1 MLVIVL
7 ALDTATAAT
16 TVALV
21 GEGLSIEITEIDARR
36 HAEVLPVIVRRLLAD
51 SGLALADIGIVAC
64 GVGPGPFTGLRVGV
78 AFARTVATGLGVPV
92 VGACTL
98 DVIAMGGPGRGS
110 LTVVTRHRRAE
121 VAWAT
126 YEKGDGI
133 ARIGGPLIVPEAS
146 FDRVGTVI
154 GDIPDVQVPARPSS
168 AVLGSLVLAR
178 LAAGEPLPADISWP
192 EDAAG
197 GSGASAERV
206 LSERAAAGL
215 RLLPALP
222 LYLRRPDAVPA

>member
-1 MLVIVL
+1 MIVL

-21 GEGLSIEITEIDARR
+21 GEGLRDESTEVDARR
-36 HAEVLPVIVRRLLAD
+36 HAEALPVLVRRLLAD
-51 SGLALADIGIVAC
+51 SGVGLADVGLIAC

-78 AFARTVATGLGVPV
+78 SFARATAAGLGVPV

-98 DVIAMGGPGRGS
+98 DVIASGSMAGGP

-126 YEKGDGI
+126 YAKGDGI
-133 ARIGGPLIVPEAS
+133 ERTSGPLIAPEAS
-146 FDRVGTVI
+146 FERLGTVV
-154 GDIPDVQVPARPSS
+154 GDIPDVDVPARPSS
-168 AVLGSLVLAR
+168 AELGALVLAR
-178 LAAGEPLPADISWP
+178 LAAGEPIPARISWP
-192 EDAAG
+192 HDAAG
-197 GSGASAERV
+197 GSGAPAERI
-206 LSERAAAGL
+206 LAGRAAAGL
-215 RLLPALP
+215 QLLPALP

>member
-1 MLVIVL
+1 MIVL

-16 TVALV
+16 TAALV
-21 GEGLSIEITEIDARR
+21 GEGLRIESTEVDARR
-36 HAEVLPVIVRRLLAD
+36 HAEALPVIVRALLAD
-51 SGLALADIGIVAC
+51 SGVGRRDLDLIAC

-78 AFARTVATGLGVPV
+78 AFARAMAIGLGVPV

-98 DVIAMGGPGRGS
+98 DVIASGSTARGP

-133 ARIGGPLIVPEAS
+133 ERTGGPLIAPESS
-146 FDRVGTVI
+146 FERLGTVI
-154 GDIPDVQVPARPSS
+154 GDIADVDVPAQPSS
-168 AVLGSLVLAR
+168 ADLGALVLAR
-178 LAAGEPLPADISWP
+178 RAAGEPFPADIPWP

-197 GSGASAERV
+197 GSGAPAERI
-206 LSERAAAGL
+206 LGERAAAGL